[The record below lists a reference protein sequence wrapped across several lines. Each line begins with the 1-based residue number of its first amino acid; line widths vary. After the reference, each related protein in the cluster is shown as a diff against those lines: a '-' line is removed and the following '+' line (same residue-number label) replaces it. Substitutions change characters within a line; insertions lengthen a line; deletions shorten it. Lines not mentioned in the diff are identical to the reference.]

1 MTTPDVL
8 DENKTVVA
16 DFYELAVNQR
26 KPAEAAQKYIGEEYR
41 QHNPEVA
48 GGVEPFVQ
56 FISGMQKKHP
66 ALTVAISHTLAEGD
80 QVALHVHLMREANDP
95 GQAIME
101 LFRLKR
107 GAKSSN
113 TGTWCNPYPQRPPA
127 GIRCF

>member
-1 MTTPDVL
+1 MTTRDVL
-8 DENKTVVA
+8 DENKAVVA
-16 DFYELAVNQR
+16 AFYELAVNQR

-41 QHNPEVA
+41 QHNPKVA
-48 GGVEPFVQ
+48 DGVEPFVQ

-80 QVALHVHLMREANDP
+80 LVAVHVHLMREANDP

-107 GAKSSN
+107 GKIVEH
-113 TGTWCNPYPQRPPA
+113 WDVVQPVPA
-127 GIRCF
+127 TTISGNSMF

>member
-1 MTTPDVL
+1 MTERDAL

-16 DFYELAVNQR
+16 EFYELAVNQR
-26 KPAEAAQKYIGEEYR
+26 KPVEAAQKYIGQEYR
-41 QHNPEVA
+41 QHSPEVA
-48 GGVEPFVQ
+48 DGVEPFVE

-80 QVALHVHLMREANDP
+80 LVALHVHLMREANDP

-107 GAKSSN
+107 GKIVEH
-113 TGTWCNPYPQRPPA
+113 WDVVQPVPA
-127 GIRCF
+127 TTTSGNSMF

>member
-1 MTTPDVL
+1 MTTRDVL
-8 DENKTVVA
+8 DENKAVVA
-16 DFYELAVNQR
+16 AFYELAVNQR

-48 GGVEPFVQ
+48 DGVEPFVQ

-80 QVALHVHLMREANDP
+80 LVALHVHLMREANDP

-107 GAKSSN
+107 GKIVEH
-113 TGTWCNPYPQRPPA
+113 WDVVQPVPA
-127 GIRCF
+127 TTISGNSMF